1 MATGKN
7 ADTDTT
13 DDTKGVDRSGSS
25 QEDVPFADDVGQ
37 YETSDMVDGNRC
49 KKPLEENKLD
59 GTKKKYKNKIAQLK
73 DTVKDLKSQNSS
85 LRSKIAVVISDEKG
99 QPVSVAETQTDDSH
113 NDEELKKLY
122 EQKDKKEA
130 EIKEL
135 VLRIL
140 ILQGKDGKVQQT
152 SVETQTEEENINEG
166 FQKNNENDLAKMW
179 TAIARLE
186 KEVKELKSHPSFSTN
201 IGQDQVVTDEY
212 AKEDQTQMKSVHSTL
227 IVTSQEQNAEGN
239 KHSKLRHEIKN
250 ETSCTIELNPN
261 RHSTTRKLDRIVYVY
276 IKFKSPSEVTK
287 MLKRQ
292 LMETLYARLKYIG
305 FVGIQNIDDIEKGPP
320 LLALCVNAS
329 RMKTDA
335 SNAIKGI
342 RELKNTVLVIFH
354 HVEHHAD
361 MSLQSSQTLSGQ
373 QFSRLAGI
381 YDMAFL
387 KEKGFYQCDMNT
399 KTEDSIVAFLTKQY
413 PKPEKGKLS
422 SMF

>member
-7 ADTDTT
+7 ANTEDVRDITDE
-13 DDTKGVDRSGSS
+13 TKVVDMSGSS
-25 QEDVPFADDVGQ
+25 QEDFPFADDVGQ
-37 YETSDMVDGNRC
+37 DETSDMAGGNIC

-59 GTKKKYKNKIAQLK
+59 GMKKKFKNKIAQLK

-85 LRSKIAVVISDEKG
+85 LRSKIDEKG
-99 QPVSVAETQTDDSH
+99 QPASVAETQTDDSH

-135 VLRIL
+135 ALQIL
-140 ILQGKDGKVQQT
+140 ILLGKDGTVQQK
-152 SVETQTEEENINEG
+152 SVETQTQEENINEELN
-166 FQKNNENDLAKMW
+166 KNNENDMAKMW

-212 AKEDQTQMKSVHSTL
+212 AKEDQTQMKS
-227 IVTSQEQNAEGN
+227 EENAEGN

-250 ETSCTIELNPN
+250 ETSCTTELNPN
-261 RHSTTRKLDRIVYVY
+261 SHSTTRMLDRIVYVY
-276 IKFKSPSEVTK
+276 IKSPSEVTK

-335 SNAIKGI
+335 SNAIKGV

-387 KEKGFYQCDMNT
+387 KEKGFYPCDMNT